1 MSDLASLLEGVNP
14 ANCPFCG
21 EGKFVRLQRYQFP
34 PDDEGPAWKWGY
46 HVICDASGIEGT
58 HKGCGSSSAWGE
70 TTEEALAAWNRRAP
84 LTASPQPEA
93 YGVRAAVIEECAKL
107 AEDRAAAQSQ
117 FQKSAYSRGD
127 DIGGH
132 GHWKAQ
138 CELLSLVAAIRALS
152 HTEQGESTP

>member
-1 MSDLASLLEGVNP
+1 MTP
-14 ANCPFCG
+14 I
-21 EGKFVRLQRYQFP
+21 
-34 PDDEGPAWKWGY
+34 AWLM
-46 HVICDASGIEGT
+46 
-58 HKGCGSSSAWGE
+58 
-70 TTEEALAAWNRRAP
+70 LAALSALKAGEAVPAGWMTEDGRIATDETKRTAM
-84 LTASPQPEA
+84 ASPSRSAFNIPLYASPHQPAA

-107 AEDRAAAQSQ
+107 TEARAAAQSQ

-152 HTEQGESTP
+152 HTEQGEKP